1 METTGRKFNV
11 RAFVTLMIV
20 STCLVLPVT
29 GIANHF
35 YGFSP
40 PTTARHVWMTA
51 HNMSGLI
58 FTVFLVWH
66 VVLNRRVLWGQV
78 KILAARNAFG
88 GRELLIAGAVMAV
101 ALLIVSHAFLAGE

>member
-11 RAFVTLMIV
+11 RAFVTFMIA
-20 STCLVLPVT
+20 STGLVLPVT
-29 GIANHF
+29 GIANHV

-40 PTTARHVWMTA
+40 PTTARHLWMTA
-51 HNMSGLI
+51 HNVSGLI

-66 VVLNRRVLWGQV
+66 VVLNRRALWGQV
-78 KILAARNAFG
+78 RSLAARGAFG
-88 GRELLIAGAVMAV
+88 GRELLIAGAVAAA